1 MNFFSINSTFIR
13 NVKDKQAVLKAAQF
27 VPLAPVSISEDVSR
41 RTKESRQH
49 LRRFLRLVRKN
60 SPEKVTKLEYDVA
73 FVDGVQYVYNEE
85 RRVVE
90 EVGLSSRSQST
101 MR

>member
-1 MNFFSINSTFIR
+1 MKS
-13 NVKDKQAVLKAAQF
+13 AQF
-27 VPLAPVSISEDVSR
+27 APLAPVSISEDVSR

-85 RRVVE
+85 RRAVE
-90 EVGLSSRSQST
+90 EVGLSSRSQSN

>member
-1 MNFFSINSTFIR
+1 MKS
-13 NVKDKQAVLKAAQF
+13 AQF
-27 VPLAPVSISEDVSR
+27 APLAPVSISEDVSR

>member
-1 MNFFSINSTFIR
+1 MTKAIFFR
-13 NVKDKQAVLKAAQF
+13 NLKDKQAVLKAAQF
-27 VPLAPVSISEDVSR
+27 APLAPVSISEDVSR

>member
-1 MNFFSINSTFIR
+1 MKS
-13 NVKDKQAVLKAAQF
+13 AQF
-27 VPLAPVSISEDVSR
+27 APLAPVSISEDVSR

-90 EVGLSSRSQST
+90 EVGLSSRSQSN